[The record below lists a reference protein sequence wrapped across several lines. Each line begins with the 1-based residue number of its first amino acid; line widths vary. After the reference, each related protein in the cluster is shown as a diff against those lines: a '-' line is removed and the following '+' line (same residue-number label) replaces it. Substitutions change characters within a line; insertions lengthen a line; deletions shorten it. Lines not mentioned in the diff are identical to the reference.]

1 MYDAPVGS
9 SRSHPAQPLR
19 ASLEVYNKLGEVFLP
34 MHPVRH
40 TVPKAGSKFRWIPK
54 SSLSQSP
61 LKIASVLLRK
71 SVLLLNTNMLSFD
84 SHRKRHYRPK
94 EKNRALREA
103 HG

>member
-9 SRSHPAQPLR
+9 SRPHPAQPLR
-19 ASLEVYNKLGEVFLP
+19 ASLEVYNKLGEVFLH
-34 MHPVRH
+34 MYPVRH
-40 TVPKAGSKFRWIPK
+40 TVPKAGSKCRWIPK
-54 SSLSQSP
+54 SSLSQSS

-84 SHRKRHYRPK
+84 SNRKRHYHPK
-94 EKNRALREA
+94 GKNRALREA